1 MSYDHDAWRNKQLK
15 ELDFNP
21 DNLTEAQKDIILQP
35 LEAPENYAH
44 DGELSPEE
52 QFENWR
58 YKLANCGITQTQIRK
73 AYKIITG

>member
-1 MSYDHDAWRNKQLK
+1 MSFDNDAWRSKTLK
-15 ELDFNP
+15 EIGLEP
-21 DNLTEAQKDIILQP
+21 DELTDEQKDIILQP

-44 DGELSPEE
+44 DGELTPDE

-58 YKLANCGITQTQIRK
+58 YKLANCGLNPKQISK

>member
-1 MSYDHDAWRNKQLK
+1 MSFDNEAWRSETLK
-15 ELDFNP
+15 NLGIDP
-21 DNLTEAQKDIILQP
+21 DKLNDEQKDIILQP

-44 DGELSPEE
+44 DGELTPDE

-58 YKLANCGITQTQIRK
+58 YKLANCGLDLRDIHR